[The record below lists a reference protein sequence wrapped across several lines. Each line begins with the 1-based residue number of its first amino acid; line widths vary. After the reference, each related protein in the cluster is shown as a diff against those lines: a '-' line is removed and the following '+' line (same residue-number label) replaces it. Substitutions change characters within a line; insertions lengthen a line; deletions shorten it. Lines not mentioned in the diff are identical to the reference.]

1 MENISAM
8 LRGGSPDE
16 YQRPDPT
23 SERDAV
29 RAPGEQPWEMIMDKK
44 HFKLWRR
51 PIEGTHLYQYRGTA
65 RCAPRAA
72 SSPHPAPAA
81 PRAPRLA
88 SAWRKKCEIPSFTSP
103 CTRPVPSQPFGGGRS
118 PNACLGAARRE
129 GKVGLWGV
137 KTCVC
142 P

>member
-16 YQRPDPT
+16 YQHPDPA

-51 PIEGTHLYQYRGTA
+51 PIEGTHLYQYRGTT
-65 RCAPRAA
+65 RCCAPRGA
-72 SSPHPAPAA
+72 SSPHLAPAA
-81 PRAPRLA
+81 PRASCPA
-88 SAWRKKCEIPSFTSP
+88 SVWREKCEIPSCASP
-103 CTRPVPSQPFGGGRS
+103 SVGPVPSQPLGGVPAPTPALVQRDEEGRLVS
-118 PNACLGAARRE
+118 
-129 GKVGLWGV
+129 GL
-137 KTCVC
+137 
-142 P
+142 

>member
-16 YQRPDPT
+16 YQHPEPAA
-23 SERDAV
+23 ERDAV

-65 RCAPRAA
+65 PAA
-72 SSPHPAPAA
+72 APAWGFFPTSGTA
-81 PRAPRLA
+81 CA
-88 SAWRKKCEIPSFTSP
+88 SCVLPGLWRKKCEIPSCASP
-103 CTRPVPSQPFGGGRS
+103 SVGPIPSQPFGRVPAPTPASVQRDEKGRLVS
-118 PNACLGAARRE
+118 
-129 GKVGLWGV
+129 GV
-137 KTCVC
+137 
-142 P
+142 